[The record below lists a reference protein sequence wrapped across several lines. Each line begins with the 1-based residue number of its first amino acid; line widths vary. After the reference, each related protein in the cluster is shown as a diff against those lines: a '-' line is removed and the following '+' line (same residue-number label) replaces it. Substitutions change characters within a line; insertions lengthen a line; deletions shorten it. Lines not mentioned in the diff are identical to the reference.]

1 MLGEGV
7 KLEYKMEKGETL
19 EYKSTVHSEQEIL
32 EKAETS
38 RQTSDL
44 EMLLSQEAKDIDID
58 GTIIVQVNIKKGVL
72 RMEGKEDE
80 LPNVGQSI
88 AMRMKKNGEIVQSSV
103 DFPFTQ
109 PPFPEKVIK
118 QGDTW
123 TSQSRVDI
131 PGRAEPVFLTYH
143 YSLWGI
149 KTINGYE
156 CAEIKVSC
164 PETEVLI
171 QEGMKQKI
179 SAIGTTYFAYAS
191 GRLIRSEVETSTEIK
206 AEGMQLK
213 NSIAVLVELV
223 GAAGGSLPEQ
233 GFIAR

>member
-1 MLGEGV
+1 MLDGI
-7 KLEYKMEKGETL
+7 KLEYKMDKGEIL
-19 EYKSTVHSEQEIL
+19 DYKSTVHSEQEII
-32 EKAETS
+32 EKEQS
-38 RQTSDL
+38 NSQSSDL
-44 EMLLSQEAKDIDID
+44 EMLMSQEAKDIDLD
-58 GTIIVQVNIKKGVL
+58 GTILVQVNIKKGVL
-72 RMEGKEDE
+72 RMDGKEDE

-109 PPFPEKVIK
+109 PPFPEKIIK

-123 TSQSRVDI
+123 TSQSRVEI

-143 YSLWGI
+143 YSLWGT
-149 KTINGYE
+149 KTLTGYE

-164 PETEVLI
+164 PETEVDI

-179 SAIGTTYFAYAS
+179 SAIGTTYFAPKE
-191 GRLIRSEVETSTEIK
+191 GRLIRSEVETATKIT
-206 AEGMQLK
+206 AEGMELK
-213 NSIAVLVELV
+213 NSINVVVELV
-223 GAAGGSLPEQ
+223 GAVGGATPDQ

>member
-1 MLGEGV
+1 MLGEGI
-7 KLEYKMEKGETL
+7 KLEYKMEKGEVL

-32 EKAETS
+32 EKGQSST
-38 RQTSDL
+38 QVSDL

-58 GTIIVQVNIKKGVL
+58 GTMIVQVNIKKGVL
-72 RMEGKEDE
+72 RLEGKEDE

-88 AMRMKKNGEIVQSSV
+88 AMRMKKNGEITQSSV

-109 PPFPEKVIK
+109 PPFPEKIIK
-118 QGDTW
+118 QGETW
-123 TSQSRVDI
+123 TSQSRVEI

-143 YSLWGI
+143 YSLWGT
-149 KTINGYE
+149 KTVNGYE

-164 PETEVLI
+164 PETEVMI
-171 QEGMKQKI
+171 QENMKQKI
-179 SAIGTTYFAYAS
+179 SAIGTTYFAPQA
-191 GRLIRSEVETSTEIK
+191 GRLIRSEVETSTEITS
-206 AEGMQLK
+206 EGMQLK

-223 GAAGGSLPEQ
+223 AAAGGSLPDQ